1 MPIVLCRVDERLIHG
16 QVVVGWGTNL
26 HVRRIVVA
34 DDELADSAW
43 EQELYRAGVP
53 DEVETEF
60 LTLDAAADRIVD
72 LEDGSE
78 RTILLLR
85 DVDSLKRLSGPLA
98 AAGVEVNLG
107 GIHHAEGRQGVLPYL
122 FLSASEREDLRSVGA
137 SGLRL
142 SARDLPGSRRVSL
155 SELVGS
161 GE

>member
-26 HVRRIVVA
+26 HARRIVVA
-34 DDELADSAW
+34 DDELAESGW

-60 LTLDAAADRIVD
+60 LSLDEAADRIGG
-72 LEDGSE
+72 LEEDSVA
-78 RTILLLR
+78 TILLLR
-85 DVDSLKRLSGPLA
+85 DVSALKRLAGALA
-98 AAGVEVNLG
+98 HAGVEVNLG
-107 GIHHAEGRQGVLPYL
+107 GIHHAEGRERVLPYL
-122 FLSASEREDLRSVGA
+122 FLSSDEREELRSVGA
-137 SGLRL
+137 AGVRL

-155 SELVGS
+155 SELVGQ

>member
-26 HVRRIVVA
+26 HAGRIVVA
-34 DDELADSAW
+34 DDELAESSW

-53 DEVETEF
+53 DEVETTF
-60 LTLDAAADRIVD
+60 LSLDDAAARIEA
-72 LEDGSE
+72 LQEDAL

-85 DVDSLKRLSGPLA
+85 DVEGLKRLAAPLA

-107 GIHHAEGRQGVLPYL
+107 GIHHAEGRERVLPYL
-122 FLSASEREDLRSVGA
+122 FLSAREREALRSVGA
-137 SGLRL
+137 SGVRL

-155 SELVGS
+155 SELVGAA
-161 GE
+161 E